1 MPDTQTD
8 WHAAGC
14 ARDCSVQHTYQ
25 PGRCALSTEQP
36 PEPTISIGRV
46 ETMADGQPGIV
57 LRSIP
62 ASVWDGLIAVAAHVS
77 TGRGFAFVGQGPYPD
92 AKARRI
98 LGALHDAGLL
108 PQPEEPA
115 DQPAPAAT
123 QATDERCCV
132 CGGSPVTY
140 HNYRDQ
146 PFCWPCADC
155 QCNQDVCVRT
165 GINDPA
171 VSAQPEPATVT
182 DPEWLRHQ
190 YRQALAQFIDPDDDT
205 MPTLADDGH
214 GFTWVTTDSVLDK
227 LMNVRDGYVA
237 QLIQRLEL
245 ADQAHRQE
253 QQRADRLAA
262 DLTGWR
268 NLAAEH
274 QQATIAALERAD
286 RLAATLREAL
296 DCIILGNGAPR
307 DPDDLTRWRAVL
319 DQPKEN

>member
-115 DQPAPAAT
+115 VRPEAAT
-123 QATDERCCV
+123 QATDDEGPLVQIGWYCWRC
-132 CGGSPVTY
+132 
-140 HNYRDQ
+140 H
-146 PFCWPCADC
+146 
-155 QCNQDVCVRT
+155 
-165 GINDPA
+165 GINPDPCRSDA
-171 VSAQPEPATVT
+171 VPIHVPAEWADDMRTEIEEDHDEPAPQPTEPATVT
-182 DPEWLRHQ
+182 DPEWLRQQ
-190 YRQALAQFIDPDDDT
+190 YAAVIQRCVEEGNVRYEHLADAVMRVRDRHLAQLRQRLRLADELLATRDAELAAAKKTARGIGAWGVLQAIEQALP
-205 MPTLADDGH
+205 PGRDDGP
-214 GFTWVTTDSVLDK
+214 TIAEAAV
-227 LMNVRDGYVA
+227 N
-237 QLIQRLEL
+237 
-245 ADQAHRQE
+245 
-253 QQRADRLAA
+253 DRL
-262 DLTGWR
+262 WP
-268 NLAAEH
+268 
-274 QQATIAALERAD
+274 LEKHG
-286 RLAATLREAL
+286 E
-296 DCIILGNGAPR
+296 
-307 DPDDLTRWRAVL
+307 
-319 DQPKEN
+319 